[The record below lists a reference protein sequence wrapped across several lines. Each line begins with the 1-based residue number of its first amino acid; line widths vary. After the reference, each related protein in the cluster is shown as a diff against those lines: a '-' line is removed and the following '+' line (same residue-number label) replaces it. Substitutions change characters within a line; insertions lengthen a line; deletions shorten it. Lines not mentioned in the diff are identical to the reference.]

1 MICRA
6 LLWLFHLFLNLYR
19 FISCLRP
26 RRAPRPLLSSRR
38 KLPKHLAV
46 VFGDYYDVSVD
57 RSRMTSRTAEF
68 EDTMESV
75 RRLVGW
81 CRVIGVGILSVYDQ
95 QGKTSLLA
103 QE

>member
-6 LLWLFHLFLNLYR
+6 FLWLFHLFLNLYR
-19 FISCLRP
+19 FISSLRP
-26 RRAPRPLLSSRR
+26 RRAPQPLRASRR

-46 VFGDYYDVSVD
+46 VFGDYYGVH
-57 RSRMTSRTAEF
+57 RSQMTSRAAEF

-75 RRLVGW
+75 RRLVEW

-95 QGKTSLLA
+95 QGKASLLA
-103 QE
+103 Q

>member
-1 MICRA
+1 MIRRA

-26 RRAPRPLLSSRR
+26 RRAPQPLRVSRR

-46 VFGDYYDVSVD
+46 IFGDYYGVN
-57 RSRMTSRTAEF
+57 RPRMTIRAAEL

-75 RRLVGW
+75 RRLVEW
-81 CRVIGVGILSVYDQ
+81 CRIIGVGILSVYDQ
-95 QGKTSLLA
+95 QGKAYLLA

>member
-6 LLWLFHLFLNLYR
+6 LLWLFHLILNLYR
-19 FISCLRP
+19 FLSCLRP
-26 RRAPRPLLSSRR
+26 LRAPQPLRASRR

-46 VFGDYYDVSVD
+46 VFGDYYGVD
-57 RSRMTSRTAEF
+57 RSQMTTRAAEF
-68 EDTMESV
+68 GDTMESV
-75 RRLVGW
+75 RRLVEW

-95 QGKTSLLA
+95 QGKASLLA